1 MTFPTNVSS
10 SPEVT
15 GHECLEENNQG
26 ERGKAAAAGV
36 AGGAAAGA
44 PGCLLAPRSSAGVT
58 GSSLGL
64 GTLGTASWHRPAPS
78 EVGGKASACE

>member
-1 MTFPTNVSS
+1 MGNARC
-10 SPEVT
+10 SPV
-15 GHECLEENNQG
+15 
-26 ERGKAAAAGV
+26 V
-36 AGGAAAGA
+36 GGAAAGA
-44 PGCLLAPRSSAGVT
+44 PGCLLAPRSSAGGT